1 MSNAHHPKCPPQSAA
16 ARRYVYLYGAA
27 REGAG
32 SASAFAGGAAGGFV
46 R

>member
-1 MSNAHHPKCPPQSAA
+1 MSNAHHPQRQPQRIPAQ
-16 ARRYVYLYGAA
+16 RYVYLFGSDRQGAS
-27 REGAG
+27 